1 MVESNASLPTPANP
15 IVRLLTALREAKTW
29 AIRELWHEDPS
40 ESILIRAARSVAQLI
55 ALTIRGFQADQL
67 LLRASALTYV
77 TAISIIPM
85 LGVIFAII
93 GLVGGDEVLV
103 DFAINQLTTVAPE
116 ARETIRGYV
125 NNLNFASF
133 GTIGGALVFGTAIF
147 ALRHLEQTL
156 NDVWGVTNHRGW
168 ARRFS
173 DYLAVLVVA
182 PISTG
187 AAVSLATTLQAQ
199 PLVSRLID
207 APFLSRIYGLGL
219 EQVPLFFLFF
229 GFTFVYWFFPNTNV
243 HVRSAALGG
252 AVAAVLFAAARTV
265 YVDFQVGAANYQ
277 AVFGALSAVPLI
289 LVWLYACWAVLL
301 LGAEV
306 AFAFQN
312 LKSARREMRVG
323 EISPAER
330 EEVAVELA
338 VAVGRAFA
346 SGDEP
351 PTAVELA
358 DALDEP
364 VRQVRR
370 ILEVME
376 QRELVR
382 SVVPRDDADVGYLP
396 AAPLADLTVWD
407 VLRAVRGENPEDE
420 EDESLPT
427 RTGPRCGEVRMAL
440 IRVERAWSK
449 VAGETTLASLS
460 LGPER
465 GPERGPEG

>member
-1 MVESNASLPTPANP
+1 MAELHPPVEAAAGWFG
-15 IVRLLTALREAKTW
+15 RLFDVYAESKRWVL
-29 AIRELWHEDPS
+29 RELWHDDPA
-40 ESILIRAARSVAQLI
+40 ESILIRFLRSLAQLI

-85 LGVIFAII
+85 LGVVFAII
-93 GLVGGDEVLV
+93 GLVGGDGALV

-125 NNLNFASF
+125 SNLNFASF

-147 ALRHLEQTL
+147 ALRHLERTL
-156 NDVWGVTNHRGW
+156 NDVWGVPSSRGW

-187 AAVSLATTLQAQ
+187 AAVSLATTLQAE
-199 PLVSRLID
+199 PLMTRLLD
-207 APFLSRIYGLGL
+207 NPFLSRLYGLGL
-219 EQVPLFFLFF
+219 EQVPLVFLFF
-229 GFTFVYWFFPNTNV
+229 GFTFVYWFFPNTTV
-243 HVRSAALGG
+243 QVRAAALGG

-289 LVWLYACWAVLL
+289 LAWLYACWAVLL

-312 LKSARREMRVG
+312 LKSARREMRTG
-323 EISPAER
+323 DISPAER
-330 EEVAVELA
+330 EAVAVELA
-338 VAVGRAFA
+338 VAVGRSFA
-346 SGDEP
+346 ASAAP

-370 ILEVME
+370 LLDEME
-376 QRELVR
+376 QRSLIR
-382 SVVPRDDADVGYLP
+382 SVLPREDSDVGFVP
-396 AAPLADLTVWD
+396 AAPLGDLTVGD
-407 VLRAVRGENPEDE
+407 VLLAVRGTESEQEDL
-420 EDESLPT
+420 SLVSF
-427 RTGPRCGEVRMAL
+427 RHGPRCPQVRATL
-440 IRVERAWSK
+440 GQIEAAWTG
-449 VAGETTLASLS
+449 VAKETTLADLS
-460 LGPER
+460 APFLEA
-465 GPERGPEG
+465 EGASR